1 MADEKEIKPI
11 SALEAKAIADK
22 EKQKVLEQRIFRYTE
37 LLNGHIISATKSGYK
52 LIFLFEF
59 YALPDKNP
67 QELLDQILS
76 DNDSWP
82 EIVRKDDYDPNDY
95 FDSRKAFVKALKSF
109 EQLGYKIGIKESN
122 GWNEF
127 LVKTKKLFHK
137 PKYYLRNLLYE
148 RPWIANAIGTKDPE
162 KLKAITTTDRKWH
175 YISLKSYNVYLT
187 WD

>member
-1 MADEKEIKPI
+1 MAEEIKPI

-22 EKQKVLEQRIFRYTE
+22 EKQIALEQRILRYTE
-37 LLNGHIISATKSGYK
+37 LLNDRIISTTKNGFK
-52 LIFLFEF
+52 LILLFEF

-76 DNDSWP
+76 DDDSWP
-82 EIVRKDDYDPNDY
+82 KIVVKDDYNPDDY
-95 FDSRKAFVKALKSF
+95 FGSRKAFVKALKSF
-109 EQLGYKIGIKESN
+109 EQLGYKIEIKEGN

-137 PKYYLRNLLYE
+137 PKYYLCHQIYE
-148 RPWIANAIGTKDPE
+148 RPWIENAIGTRDPE
-162 KLKAITTTDRKWH
+162 KLKAITTIDRKWH
-175 YISLKSYNVYLT
+175 YISLNSYRVCLT

>member
-1 MADEKEIKPI
+1 MAEEIKPI

-22 EKQKVLEQRIFRYTE
+22 EKQMALEQRILIYTE
-37 LLNGHIISATKSGYK
+37 LLNDRIISTTKNGFK
-52 LIFLFEF
+52 LILLFEF

-76 DNDSWP
+76 DDDSWP
-82 EIVRKDDYDPNDY
+82 KIVVKDDYNPDDY

-109 EQLGYKIGIKESN
+109 EQLGYKIEIKEGN

-137 PKYYLRNLLYE
+137 PKYYLRNLSYE
-148 RPWIANAIGTKDPE
+148 KPWIENAIGTRDPE
-162 KLKAITTTDRKWH
+162 KLKAITTIDRKWR
-175 YISLKSYNVYLT
+175 YISLNSYKVCLT